1 MYVDLSPEER
11 AFRDQVRVYLARLI
25 TPEVVAEVRSGPGGG
40 GPLYHRVL
48 QQMGRDGWLGIAW
61 PKAYGGLERTTIE
74 QYVFFD
80 EVQRSGFAL
89 PFLTLNTVGPTI
101 ARFGSDAQKQDFLPR
116 ILAGTCHFSIGYTEP
131 NAGTDLASLETRAER
146 EGEFFVVNG
155 QKLFTS
161 LASYADY
168 IWLAVRSDR
177 NAAKHRGISILI
189 VDARSKGVTITPIHT
204 LGGHPTYATFYEDVR
219 VHESM
224 MVGELH
230 QGWKLI
236 TSQLNYERIALSS
249 FGHIARDFESTCDW
263 ARDTKL
269 ADGARVIDQP
279 WVQLNLAKAYSYLES
294 MKLHCWRQAWNIGR
308 EHIDPAEASA
318 VKVYSTESAM
328 LIYKLLLEVVGAPGS
343 LRRGS
348 ADAALQGALESGYRS
363 VLVLTFGGGTNEV
376 QRDIIA
382 QAGLGLPRRA
392 P

>member
-1 MYVDLSPEER
+1 V
-11 AFRDQVRVYLARLI
+11 I

-40 GPLYHRVL
+40 GPLYHQVL

-61 PKAYGGLERTTIE
+61 PKAYGGLARTTIE
-74 QYVFFD
+74 QYIFFD
-80 EVQRSGFAL
+80 EVQRAGFAL

-101 ARFGSDAQKQDFLPR
+101 ARFGTEAQKQAFLTR

-146 EGEFFVVNG
+146 VGEFFVVNG
-155 QKLFTS
+155 QKVFTS

-168 IWLAVRSDR
+168 IWLAVRTDR
-177 NAAKHRGISILI
+177 HAAKHKGISILI
-189 VDARSKGVTITPIHT
+189 VDTKLPGLQITPIQT

-224 MVGELH
+224 LVGELN

-236 TSQLNYERIALSS
+236 TSQLNHERIALSS
-249 FGHIARDFESTCDW
+249 FGHIARDFEATCAW
-263 ARDTKL
+263 ARAATL
-269 ADGARVIDQP
+269 ADGTRLLDQT
-279 WVQLNLAKAYSYLES
+279 WVQLHLAKVYTYLET

-308 EHIDPAEASA
+308 DHIDAAEASA

-328 LIYKLLLEVVGAPGS
+328 QIYKLLLEVVGAQGS

-348 ADAALQGALESGYRS
+348 EDAVLQGALESGYRS

-382 QAGLGLPRRA
+382 QAGLRLPRKS